1 MTQKHRA
8 IFVDKDGTLVHD
20 VPYSADPAQIQL
32 LPGAAEGLSRLHA
45 AGYLIVIVSNQSGVA
60 RGHFT
65 EDALPAVERKLHA
78 ILQAE
83 GISLTGFYYCP
94 HYVGGVVPE
103 YAIECA
109 CRKPQP
115 GMLRLAAH
123 ERSIDLAASWMIGD
137 RAEDVEAGRRA
148 GCRTIWIPS
157 PTPTAPEASRAHHRA
172 ADLAEAAG
180 LILDGPSISE

>member
-1 MTQKHRA
+1 MPAKDRA

-20 VPYSADPAQIQL
+20 VPYSADPAQIRL
-32 LPGAAEGLSRLHA
+32 LPGAADGLRRLTA
-45 AGYLIVIVSNQSGVA
+45 AGYLVVIVSNQSGVA

-65 EDALPAVERKLHA
+65 EDALPAVEQKLRE
-78 ILQAE
+78 ILELE
-83 GISLTGFYYCP
+83 GIPLAGFYYCP
-94 HYVGGVVPE
+94 HYVQGVVPE

-123 ERSIDLAASWMIGD
+123 ERSIDLKASWMIGD

-148 GCRTIWIPS
+148 GCRTVWIPS
-157 PTPTAPEASRAHHRA
+157 ATPTSPEAGRANHRA
-172 ADLAEAAG
+172 VDLAEAAG
-180 LILDGPSISE
+180 FILGNGSNA